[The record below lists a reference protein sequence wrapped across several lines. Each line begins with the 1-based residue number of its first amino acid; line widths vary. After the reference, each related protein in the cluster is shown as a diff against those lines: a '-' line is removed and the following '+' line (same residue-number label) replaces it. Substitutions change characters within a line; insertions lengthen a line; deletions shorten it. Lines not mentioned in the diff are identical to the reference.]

1 MISQT
6 PKPELDQPQRAAWRQ
21 TLVDAETGLRIGI
34 RADSS
39 LFVFF
44 FAASV
49 VIGISIVC
57 SLNTIEWAIVVLTIG
72 VSLSAE
78 LFHQLMRQL
87 LELTN
92 HHLPQE
98 LTLVTN
104 LGKAGVFVTYLTA
117 AITLGILFGQ
127 RLMNVL

>member
-1 MISQT
+1 MISQSQ
-6 PKPELDQPQRAAWRQ
+6 KPELDQPQRAAWRQ
-21 TLVDAETGLRIGI
+21 TLVDAETGLRLGI
-34 RADSS
+34 RGDSS

-49 VIGISIVC
+49 VIGISIVTGL
-57 SLNTIEWAIVVLTIG
+57 SSVEWAIVALTIG
-72 VSLSAE
+72 VTLSAE
-78 LFHQLMRQL
+78 LFHQLLRQL

-92 HHLPQE
+92 HHLPPE
-98 LTLVTN
+98 LTVVTS